1 MSIINRRNTSSR
13 NFVEKWEDLP
23 SGDWLDTDEYGTH
36 WYLANDGT
44 HWFSTDEG
52 YEVWVD
58 EDEKVVEDHS
68 KSQGITNHQTLTS
81 RFIIEMNIIK
91 MSIPSAI

>member
-52 YEVWVD
+52 YEVWLD
-58 EDEKVVEDHS
+58 EDEKVVEV
-68 KSQGITNHQTLTS
+68 IIIIVFF
-81 RFIIEMNIIK
+81 FIIFEIQYSTERAHSNNEEC
-91 MSIPSAI
+91 